1 MSETLAN
8 TEVGARLS
16 PPRRQCAASTD
27 AVQPYDFRRPRKLA
41 KDPVRALELI
51 HERFARLLSTTLATQ
66 LRTQTLVTLAGID
79 QIPYDEFLHALPNPT
94 VLVTFAFAAETG
106 NALLEIDPG
115 LATALVD
122 RLLGGK
128 GDPLDQPRELT
139 EIERALVA
147 RIAGL
152 ALHDLGAAWRSL
164 VEVSPT
170 LQEVGTSTLSCQ
182 IALPGEVVM
191 VITFAVTL
199 GGVSGTARLCL
210 PVAALQP
217 VAGRLSA
224 EQWFAAAQGGRT
236 EEGSSAISEQ
246 LHEAPLICR
255 AILGRASLRVAD
267 LAALEV
273 GDVICLDT
281 RPGQEFP
288 LYIGD
293 QAKLLGLPG
302 LLGRRYALQITRPAY
317 DPTELPSNE

>member
-1 MSETLAN
+1 
-8 TEVGARLS
+8 
-16 PPRRQCAASTD
+16 
-27 AVQPYDFRRPRKLA
+27 
-41 KDPVRALELI
+41 
-51 HERFARLLSTTLATQ
+51 
-66 LRTQTLVTLAGID
+66 
-79 QIPYDEFLHALPNPT
+79 
-94 VLVTFAFAAETG
+94 
-106 NALLEIDPG
+106 
-115 LATALVD
+115 
-122 RLLGGK
+122 
-128 GDPLDQPRELT
+128 
-139 EIERALVA
+139 
-147 RIAGL
+147 
-152 ALHDLGAAWRSL
+152 
-164 VEVSPT
+164 
-170 LQEVGTSTLSCQ
+170 
-182 IALPGEVVM
+182 M

-302 LLGRRYALQITRPAY
+302 LLGDAMPSDHPSAY
-317 DPTELPSNE
+317 DPPSSPATSEGVTILPARRLPWRTPHRRPPTAPLLAFPDG